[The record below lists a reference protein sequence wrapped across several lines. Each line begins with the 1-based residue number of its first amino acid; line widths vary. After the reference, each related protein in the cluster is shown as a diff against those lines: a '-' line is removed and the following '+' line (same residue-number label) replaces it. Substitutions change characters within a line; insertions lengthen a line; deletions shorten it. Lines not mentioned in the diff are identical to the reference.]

1 MVGEIDLQM
10 MPYNASPEQIE
21 EFFQKEKFK
30 EEVEIR
36 RKMDEILSQTA
47 AGDMPDGIQAIIEK
61 ISKTSRNHLIH
72 YIALR
77 KHVLSIFSKSIELG
91 DDNRY
96 PDEGTL
102 HDIIFPRRK
111 DSKSLAFEDHIF
123 GSLMN
128 G

>member
-1 MVGEIDLQM
+1 M

-30 EEVEIR
+30 EEVKNR
-36 RKMDEILSQTA
+36 RKTDEILSHTA
-47 AGDMPDGIQAIIEK
+47 AVDLPDGIPAIIEK
-61 ISKTSRNHLIH
+61 ISKTSRNDLIH

-77 KHVLSIFSKSIELG
+77 KHVLSILSKSIELG
-91 DDNRY
+91 DDHRY

-111 DSKSLAFEDHIF
+111 DSKSLAFENLNLSIIDERLNF
-123 GSLMN
+123 TE
-128 G
+128 